1 MSVEKITTATVSG
14 LATQPNPLSQVAPGT
29 LAVAD
34 NCVSRR
40 KGVLSPMPANVA
52 NVTINTIPAGVPVRT
67 MPGVDGSITCVTK
80 LAADANGNQLVT
92 TPLDGTFASY
102 GSVAQGTTTRALS
115 FRPEETHGTVFRNR
129 QIITEYNSP
138 VVLPSVA
145 PLAPRMAGLP
155 PPSGLSLGLIG
166 PAAADEVW
174 TLSPN
179 NWFAYRALFIRTSV
193 DLSYELKSAPTA
205 SFTVKN
211 NTANN
216 VKILVGA
223 FWQPSI
229 DPVLAGDYLVVYRTA
244 QAASLDE
251 LGDNFQEVFR
261 YQLTAA
267 DILLGSVSL
276 TDYTHDQSLGN
287 NLYTNSAEEG
297 AIAANMMPPPST
309 DVCTYGDMA
318 FYASKS
324 SLPVLSLSVVG
335 VFGYLPGF
343 LGRFM
348 LNAIGTRTFH
358 GNATIGSRDVTGVVL
373 ADTYGLAPF
382 QAVVSSGGAFPTNDL
397 VSSISGAGPYT
408 VRMSTPSAVTGAV
421 TVVVCDTILLQAWK
435 DGVSTT
441 DWVYLNG
448 GWELIAYQLS
458 QLTNVKGIRLG
469 LGGLYDTQN
478 LGASVTLAYGADFF
492 LYSPISGLWDR
503 FSAFLSNGASYSPST
518 PASFGRSQVDSI
530 QDTRRNRLWYSK
542 TGEPEHCKQL
552 GYIDVGSGQI
562 LKMWASES
570 ALFVFCTDGL
580 WKVTGIE
587 DQLTIQ
593 QLDKTTNLVHPDC
606 VFGMDN
612 QVWAWITD
620 GLASV
625 GENGATT
632 VSTEAVGPALKT
644 QLETYR
650 ALVGSAAYWG
660 PSIGCDNYRKDVWLN
675 CDYSGAGVHTFYKS
689 YILNTE
695 NKVFTTQSASQFRT
709 VCYASWLNAMCSSID
724 NVLYLPSTTN
734 WVSPTF
740 QFNPPTMG
748 DAGTLK
754 QWVDVNYLLDDIAT
768 ALPSYTVT
776 PIFDGVAG
784 PARTLDATATAKD
797 MHVWVPRRSA
807 LNKKLSFG
815 FTVQA
820 GVNFNLYGFALR
832 ARVASDTLK
841 R

>member
-29 LAVAD
+29 LSVAD
-34 NCVSRR
+34 NCVARR

-67 MPGVDGSITCVTK
+67 MPGADGSITCVTK

-92 TPLDGTFASY
+92 TPLDGTFTSY
-102 GSVAQGTTTRALS
+102 GSVAQGTTTRAFS

-155 PPSGLSLGLIG
+155 PPAGLGLLAIG
-166 PAAADEVW
+166 PVAADEVW
-174 TLSPN
+174 TFSDTK
-179 NWFAYRALFIRTSV
+179 WFAYRAIFLRVATDS
-193 DLSYELKSAPTA
+193 SYELKSAPTA
-205 SFTVKN
+205 SFTIKN
-211 NTANN
+211 TTGGNARGQ
-216 VKILVGA
+216 VIA
-223 FWQPSI
+223 FWQPGI
-229 DPVLAGDYLVVYRTA
+229 DPVLAGDYIVLYRTE
-244 QAASLDE
+244 AADSVDA
-251 LGDNFQEVFR
+251 LGDNFQEVLRF
-261 YQLTAA
+261 QLTSTQITAGFVTL
-267 DILLGSVSL
+267 D
-276 TDYTHDQSLGN
+276 DYTHDQSLGN
-287 NLYTNSAEEG
+287 NLYTNANEEG
-297 AIAANMMPPPST
+297 AIAANLMPPPST

-318 FYASKS
+318 FYASKGS
-324 SLPVLSLSVVG
+324 HPIVSLSVVG
-335 VFGYLPGF
+335 VFGILPGF
-343 LGRFM
+343 LGR
-348 LNAIGTRTFH
+348 LKTNAIGTRTFS
-358 GNATIGSRDVTGVVL
+358 GTATIGSRDITGVAL

-382 QAVVSSGGAFPTNDL
+382 QAAVTSSGAFPFRDL
-397 VSSISGAGPYT
+397 ISTITGAGPYT
-408 VRMSTPSAVTGAV
+408 VRMSTPSVVTGPV
-421 TVVVCDTILLQAWK
+421 TVTVCDTIQLQAWK
-435 DGVSTT
+435 DGVSAT
-441 DWVYLNG
+441 DFIYLDG
-448 GWELIAYQLS
+448 KWETVALQLAAV
-458 QLTNVKGIRLG
+458 TNVKGIRLG
-469 LGGLYDTQN
+469 LGGIYDTTN
-478 LGASVTLAYGADFF
+478 TGSLPYGADFF

-503 FSAFLSNGASYSPST
+503 FSVFLSNGTAYSPST
-518 PASFGRSQVDSI
+518 PSTLGRTQVDSI

-552 GYIDVGSGQI
+552 GYIDVGAGQI

-606 VFGMDN
+606 VCGMDN

-620 GLASV
+620 GLAAV
-625 GENGATT
+625 GENGAET
-632 VSTEAVGPALKT
+632 VSTEAVGPALKA

-650 ALVGSAAYWG
+650 ALVGSASYWG
-660 PSIGCDNYRKDVWLN
+660 PSIGCDNYRKEVWLN
-675 CDYSGAGVHTFYKS
+675 CDYSGAGTHTFYKS

-695 NKVFTTQSASQFRT
+695 NKVFTTQTASQFRT
-709 VCYASWLNAMCSSID
+709 VCYASWLNAMCSTIN
-724 NVLYLPSTTN
+724 NVLYLPATTD
-734 WVSPTF
+734 WVAPTF

-754 QWVDVNYLLDDIAT
+754 QWVDANYLIDDIST
-768 ALPSYTVT
+768 ALTSYTVT

-832 ARVASDTLK
+832 ARVASDSLK